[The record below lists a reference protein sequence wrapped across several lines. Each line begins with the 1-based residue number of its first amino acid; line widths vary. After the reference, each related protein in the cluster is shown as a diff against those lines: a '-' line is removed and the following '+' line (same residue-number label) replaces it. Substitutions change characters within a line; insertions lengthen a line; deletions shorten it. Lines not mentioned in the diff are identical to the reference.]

1 LVSEMRTLS
10 AGLLALV
17 GAAFLIMTATPG
29 TAWVGEVDAAAA
41 NVIESPTPPAVSFAD
56 PGTPEPLVV
65 PAPPVNPTPIRPDP
79 WPVEMPDVQPESA
92 WPIFGALRQQTVD
105 VTPQEILPEPGAEPI
120 VDVLPVYEIV

>member
-1 LVSEMRTLS
+1 MRTLS
-10 AGLLALV
+10 AGILALV

-41 NVIESPTPPAVSFAD
+41 NVIESPTPP
-56 PGTPEPLVV
+56 
-65 PAPPVNPTPIRPDP
+65 VNPTPIRPDP
-79 WPVEMPDVQPESA
+79 WPVEMPNVQPGSA